1 MTVDY
6 GGPELYEKKA
16 DCEDSADEVVQQLS
30 QEALG
35 RPLSCAGLKDIVGAC
50 HRAIVMKHCPA
61 SCGLC
66 EDPEYLERHLELA
79 NMYGEMNHR
88 QLKKIC

>member
-1 MTVDY
+1 MWR
-6 GGPELYEKKA
+6 GNRA
-16 DCEDSADEVVQQLS
+16 
-30 QEALG
+30 
-35 RPLSCAGLKDIVGAC
+35 PLRLFSRQRRFAHAPRLAPHASCAELHAAGECD
-50 HRAIVMKHCPA
+50 RAIVKKHCPA

-66 EDPEYLERHLELA
+66 EDPESLERHLELA